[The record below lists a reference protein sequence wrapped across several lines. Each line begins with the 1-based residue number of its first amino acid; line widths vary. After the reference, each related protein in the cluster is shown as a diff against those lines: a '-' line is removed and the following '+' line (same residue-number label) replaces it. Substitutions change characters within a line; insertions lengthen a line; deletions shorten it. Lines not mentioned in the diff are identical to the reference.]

1 MHLPIP
7 GVIDDPRTGFDQPHD
22 DPFDRPALVI
32 APQIEPADQM
42 KQVVCEKAHFE
53 PGFVCRES
61 VATRLVSAQGVLA
74 FLDPVF
80 NVSPSIIH
88 LDHPTRQKLRI
99 GHD

>member
-7 GVIDDPRTGFDQPHD
+7 GVIDDPRTGYDQPHD

-61 VATRLVSAQGVLA
+61 VATRLVPAQGVLA
-74 FLDPVF
+74 FP
-80 NVSPSIIH
+80 
-88 LDHPTRQKLRI
+88 
-99 GHD
+99 